1 MTQVNDQY
9 LKHVEVNNPELL
21 AILDEYAQLHK
32 WRGFQD
38 NVYCTAM
45 EHARQRPYYV
55 GENYMNEVVSQGAG
69 HDGFP
74 EHLLGY
80 NLKLADKSHA
90 IFEKDADPVFKR
102 DFTHHL
108 ADLND
113 RMMNFLSTKHNALTA
128 VYPPEGF
135 ISWHNNQNAP
145 GFNLIFSYSEDGQ
158 GYFDYIHPVTKEVVR
173 CQDEPGKWTCKAAYF
188 GSFDEPEKRLYHAAS
203 ANDGWRTTVSYIFD
217 WTEEGEAFREM
228 VLEDISSHV

>member
-9 LKHVEVNNPELL
+9 LKHIEVNNPELL
-21 AILDEYAQLHK
+21 AILDEYAKLHK
-32 WRGFQD
+32 WDGFEK
-38 NVYCTAM
+38 NAHCTAK

-55 GENYMNEVVSQGAG
+55 GEKYMNEIMAMGTS

-80 NLKLADKSHA
+80 NFKLSERGHL
-90 IFEKDADPVFKR
+90 IFENDADPLFRR

-108 ADLND
+108 SDLND
-113 RMMNFLSTKHNALTA
+113 RMMNFLSTKHNALCA

-145 GFNLIFSYSEDGQ
+145 GFNLIFSYSENGQ
-158 GYFDYIHPVTKEVVR
+158 GWFDYVHPETKEVIR

-188 GSFDEPEKRLYHAAS
+188 GSFEEPDKRLYHAAS
-203 ANDGWRTTVSYIFD
+203 SGGEWRTTVSYIFD
-217 WTEEGEAFREM
+217 WTEAGADLREM
-228 VLEDISSHV
+228 VLEDISANY